1 MKKIIK
7 LSIETAGMVALG
19 IFLGLLLVKYFR
31 YDEVIFI
38 AINIGLIALAIV
50 SAKKVT
56 DALDKGKNPHK
67 VFSYF
72 SQNITKP
79 IQGLIRKFQLNSILL
94 AGIFFAFV
102 GYIGYSATKSIV
114 YFIFLGFYL
123 LFYIRALSTYQR
135 FHEFR

>member
-7 LSIETAGMVALG
+7 LSIETAVMVALG

-31 YDEVIFI
+31 YKEIIFLI
-38 AINIGLIALAIV
+38 INISFAVLAIV
-50 SAKKVT
+50 NAKKVT
-56 DALDKGKNPHK
+56 NALDKGKNPLK
-67 VFSYF
+67 VFTYF

-102 GYIGYSATKSIV
+102 GCLGYSVTKSIM
-114 YFIFLGFYL
+114 YFLFLGFYL
-123 LFYIRALSTYQR
+123 LFYIRALSSYQR